1 MKRQNKTQIEFLLL
15 HIFTTVFLLA
25 ELFYSPIYIEL
36 AIVILAAA
44 YIIYGACL
52 CVGYLMYGY
61 SHLSDMRLFFG
72 LLSITF
78 GALGIAYNDMIY
90 TNLLLFSIVLLLFS
104 SIFIL
109 QRAVNMMRNYKKG
122 GKRALIL
129 SFTGIAVTALCIL
142 LLQYSPQYFLNKDT
156 ISLILLIFNSFS
168 LFVYGI
174 IVTGKQKA
182 ISFASKKA
190 QNALITST
198 TIEDTLEFDALK
210 VKTNYAINGAKEN
223 KNSITKEPA
232 DSWTILRPCEEELFT
247 KRASANNMH
256 TDIDNIYIYAPL
268 AQEKQGLTDTSAD
281 NNAVSP
287 QTSSNSSDNGNETP
301 G

>member
-1 MKRQNKTQIEFLLL
+1 MKRQSKPQIEFLLL
-15 HIFTTVFLLA
+15 HIFTTVFLLVQ
-25 ELFYSPIYIEL
+25 LFYSPIFLEL
-36 AIVILAAA
+36 AIVILATA

-78 GALGIAYNDMIY
+78 GALGIAYTDIIY
-90 TNLLLFSIVLLLFS
+90 ANFLLFSIVLLLFS

-129 SFTGIAVTALCIL
+129 SFTGVGITALCIL

-156 ISLILLIFNSFS
+156 ISLILLIFNSIS
-168 LFVYGI
+168 LFIYGI
-174 IVTGKQKA
+174 IISGKQKA

-190 QNALITST
+190 QSALISSA

-210 VKTNYAINGAKEN
+210 VKTNYTINSANEN
-223 KNSITKEPA
+223 KNSTAKEPA
-232 DSWTILRPCEEELFT
+232 DSWVILRPCEEELFT
-247 KRASANNMH
+247 KRASAKRMH
-256 TDIDNIYIYAPL
+256 SDIDNIYIYAPL
-268 AQEKQGLTDTSAD
+268 AQEKQTLSDTSAD
-281 NNAVSP
+281 NNELIT
-287 QTSSNSSDNGNETP
+287 QTNSDNSDESP